1 MQLLGN
7 LIVSIFSMFLSLLF
21 ALPGL
26 LMLAPLA
33 SIVAFYA
40 EKERKKAL
48 AASDVKVKGTDVI
61 ASIKVVSML
70 VLYPLYCFLF
80 STGFYKLC
88 RRFFELDRTT
98 SFALEI
104 LFAVLFP
111 IY

>member
-1 MQLLGN
+1 
-7 LIVSIFSMFLSLLF
+7 
-21 ALPGL
+21 
-26 LMLAPLA
+26 MLAPLA

-61 ASIKVVSML
+61 ASIKFISML
-70 VLYPLYCFLF
+70 VLYPIYCFIF

-98 SFALEI
+98 SFELQI
-104 LFAVLFP
+104 IFVILFP
-111 IY
+111 IYQIGNLSS